1 MQPMSRP
8 LRIAQLVHNF
18 LIGGGEVQLAA
29 LATGLSK
36 GHQVHVGA
44 LEKVGPLL
52 ASVRAHGIEPEE
64 FRLGRSLAHPKT
76 LIEVRRIARWLRRIG
91 ADVLHAHD
99 FYTELLA
106 VPAARLAG
114 CKVVVGRLD
123 LVHWHGKVRHAL
135 LAGVTRLADH
145 AVANAEAV
153 RRLLRTEGV
162 PDERITVIRNGI
174 DLAAFDARAARTP
187 DAALPAGG
195 PVAVLVA
202 NLRHEVKRQEDF
214 LEALALA
221 RAQAPELQ
229 GWLVGEGQRRDFLVL
244 RAKALGLEGA
254 AHFLGRRMDVPAL
267 LRRATL
273 GVLCSN
279 REGLSNAIIE
289 GMAAS
294 LPMVV
299 TEVGGNPELVRDGA
313 SGFVVPPQDPPALAR
328 AMLRVLADGARA
340 RQMGAEGRSFVT
352 RELTLDAMVG
362 AHEALYR
369 KLVAPAGAGAASLAL

>member
-1 MQPMSRP
+1 MSRP
-8 LRIAQLVHNF
+8 LRIAQLVDSF
-18 LIGGGEVQLAA
+18 IVGGGEVQLAA
-29 LATGLSK
+29 LATGLAK
-36 GHQVHVGA
+36 EHQVHVGA
-44 LEKVGPLL
+44 LKKVGPLL
-52 ASVRAHGIEPEE
+52 ASLRDHGIEPEE
-64 FRLGRSLAHPKT
+64 FRLGGSLAHPKT
-76 LIEVRRIARWLRRIG
+76 LIEVQRIARWLRRIG

-135 LAGVTRLADH
+135 LAGVTRMADH

-162 PDERITVIRNGI
+162 RDERITVIRNGI
-174 DLAAFDARAARTP
+174 DLAAFDARSARAL
-187 DAALPAGG
+187 DAALPEGG

-221 RAQAPELQ
+221 RAQAPKLQ
-229 GWLVGEGQRRDFLVL
+229 GWLVGEGQRQELL
-244 RAKALGLEGA
+244 MGRAKALGLEGA

-273 GVLCSN
+273 GVLCSTK
-279 REGLSNAIIE
+279 EGLSNSVIE
-289 GMAAS
+289 GMAAG

-299 TEVGGNPELVRDGA
+299 TDVGGNPELVREGA
-313 SGFVVPPQDPPALAR
+313 NGFVVPPQDPPALAG
-328 AMLRVLADGARA
+328 AMLRVLEDGARA
-340 RQMGAEGRSFVT
+340 RRMGADGRAFVA
-352 RELTLDAMVG
+352 RELTLDAMVS
-362 AHEALYR
+362 AHAALYR
-369 KLVAPAGAGAASLAL
+369 KLLAPAGASARERPAA

>member
-1 MQPMSRP
+1 MNRP

-36 GHQVHVGA
+36 DHRVYVGA
-44 LEKVGPLL
+44 LEKAGPLL
-52 ASVRAHGIEPEE
+52 ASVRDHGIEPEE

-76 LIEVRRIARWLRRIG
+76 LIEVRRIVRWLRRIG

-123 LVHWHGKVRHAL
+123 LVHWHGKVRHAA
-135 LAGVTRLADH
+135 LAGITRLADH

-153 RRLLRTEGV
+153 RRLLRTEGM
-162 PDERITVIRNGI
+162 PDARIAVIRNGI
-174 DLAAFDARAARTP
+174 DLAAFDARSARAP
-187 DAALPAGG
+187 EAALPPEGG

-221 RAQAPELQ
+221 RAQAPGLQ
-229 GWLVGEGQRRDFLVL
+229 GWLVGEGQRKESLML
-244 RAKALGLEGA
+244 RAQELGLSGA

-273 GVLCSN
+273 GVLCSS
-279 REGLSNAIIE
+279 REGLSNAVIE

-299 TEVGGNPELVRDGA
+299 TDVGGNPELVRDGA
-313 SGFVVPPQDPPALAR
+313 SGFVVPPQDPKALAG

-340 RQMGAEGRSFVT
+340 RRMGAEGRSFVL
-352 RELTLDAMVG
+352 RELTMDAMVS

-369 KLVAPAGAGAASLAL
+369 KLVSPAGAEAARLAV